1 MNESIDDTDIP
12 DVTEWLESD
21 DDEEEGDYPLFV

>member
-1 MNESIDDTDIP
+1 MNERIDDTDIP

-21 DDEEEGDYPLFV
+21 DDEEEGDCPLFV